1 MRVVSRVAGI
11 ARWGRL
17 GLVSLGRGWGIY
29 GREVSHPGIPVRKH
43 FRQRCAIRRGEGP
56 RRLSVRHADI
66 GNQSMIA
73 QNIRGSCESSD
84 HASHEKG
91 TSRKQVRCETLNHSE
106 STRASVM
113 SSGQMRGSATGW
125 IARSGEAQGFEVL
138 GKLGE
143 NGSNW
148 LKLAQIGAV

>member
-17 GLVSLGRGWGIY
+17 GLVSFGRGWGIY
-29 GREVSHPGIPVRKH
+29 GRQVSHPGIPVRKH
-43 FRQRCAIRRGEGP
+43 FRQRCAVRRGKGP
-56 RRLSVRHADI
+56 RRLSVRHVDI

-73 QNIRGSCESSD
+73 QDIRGSCESTD
-84 HASHEKG
+84 HASHEKE
-91 TSRKQVRCETLNHSE
+91 TSKKERFRYETLNHSE

-113 SSGQMRGSATGW
+113 SSGQMRGSATGR

-138 GKLGE
+138 GKLAQT
-143 NGSNW
+143 W
-148 LKLAQIGAV
+148 FKLAQIGAV